1 MKFLI
6 KAVFWLGV
14 VVFFLPVPDAERSK
28 DTAHV
33 STVDAIAFLSTAYS
47 DVKGFCARNPNAC
60 VTGSIAMQ
68 HFGEKAQYGSK
79 ILHKFISDKMA
90 SSKDLQ
96 VPKGSLAKANVNQQK
111 QAPGN
116 QAPANHGTLKSE
128 DLAPAFHAPKIN
140 TQG

>member
-6 KAVFWLGV
+6 KAIFWLGV
-14 VVFFLPVPDAERSK
+14 VVFFLPVPESERSK

-47 DVKGFCARNPNAC
+47 DIKGFCTRNPNAC
-60 VTGSIAMQ
+60 ITGSVAMQ

-79 ILHKFISDKMA
+79 ILHEFISTKMA
-90 SSKDLQ
+90 ETKDLKPPQ
-96 VPKGSLAKANVNQQK
+96 GSLAKANVNQQK

-116 QAPANHGTLKSE
+116 HGTLSAT
-128 DLAPAFHAPKIN
+128 DLAPAYHAPKS
-140 TQG
+140 TSSQS